1 MHLSIVALNNYTG
14 SKATKSLKKDSKSFD
29 ICIAAKISLIAHN
42 NNKNTFKLQTIKII
56 SIKDQQV
63 DLKVRQEVVNRGE
76 KI

>member
-56 SIKDQQV
+56 SIKDHHHTNNKATKI
-63 DLKVRQEVVNRGE
+63 LKHNSHS
-76 KI
+76 